1 MTRVFYD
8 PARFR
13 MEICGH
19 AGAGRPGEDLV
30 CAAASALAFA
40 LANAARD
47 RDEHHAQVLIDE
59 QSAGILVQCEP
70 EDEALCEEMFRTVL
84 HGFVV
89 LKMRAPGH
97 IKIEIRDREDEKGDN
112 DG

>member
-1 MTRVFYD
+1 MTKVFYD

-30 CAAASALAFA
+30 CAAASALTFA

-59 QSAGILVQCEP
+59 QQASILVQCEP
-70 EDEALCEEMFRTVL
+70 EDGPLCEEMFRTVL

-89 LKMRAPGH
+89 LKMRYPAH
-97 IKIEIRDREDEKGDN
+97 IKIEILEEEKGDQN
-112 DG
+112 G